1 MRLGSNGVK
10 AAFLG
15 LMLSANPGWSNDYLY
30 QDDDLLCG
38 PGFSLET
45 YHQRI
50 QQHVSAQRALAAEYE
65 RTMIRQAAAEQIAR
79 EKVKGARRARFE
91 KEARRREEVI
101 ARRKAESGAGPT
113 ATKPKP

>member
-30 QDDDLLCG
+30 Q
-38 PGFSLET
+38 
-45 YHQRI
+45 
-50 QQHVSAQRALAAEYE
+50 
-65 RTMIRQAAAEQIAR
+65 

-91 KEARRREEVI
+91 QEARRREEVI